1 MATNS
6 RRRLARDFKRL
17 QSDPPEGCTAAPQKD
32 NIMKWEAYIFGPEET
47 IWEGATLKLT
57 MEFSED
63 YPNRAPKVLFVSKV
77 FHPNV
82 YVDGRICIDILDTK
96 WTSIY
101 DVSSILTSLQS
112 LLTDPNPD
120 SPANA
125 EAAKLFRSDR
135 ELYNKKVQECVE
147 ASLADFTDNEDE
159 DEDDGEDEGED
170 Q

>member
-1 MATNS
+1 MSSNA
-6 RRRLARDFKRL
+6 RRRLLRDFKRL
-17 QSDPPEGCTAAPQKD
+17 QSDPPHGCTAAPQQND
-32 NIMKWEAYIFGPEET
+32 ITKWEAYIFGPEDT

-63 YPNRAPKVLFVSKV
+63 YPNRPPKVLFVSRV
-77 FHPNV
+77 YHPNV

-125 EAAKLFRSDR
+125 EAANLFRSDR
-135 ELYNKKVQECVE
+135 EAYKKKVLDCVQQ
-147 ASLADFTDNEDE
+147 SWADFADK
-159 DEDDGEDEGED
+159 DEDDEGEEEA
-170 Q
+170 